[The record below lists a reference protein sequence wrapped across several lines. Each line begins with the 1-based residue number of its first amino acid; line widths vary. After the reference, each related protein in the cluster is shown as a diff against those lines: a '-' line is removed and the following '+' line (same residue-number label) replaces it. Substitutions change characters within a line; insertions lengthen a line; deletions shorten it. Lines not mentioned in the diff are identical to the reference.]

1 MSNNLNFEHEGFTVN
16 ISYNSA
22 TNSVKR
28 TVSDEGSEIYQD
40 EINFDKSIV
49 AEFDLMAEEEQ
60 EKLVNAWG
68 AAGIKSRIEDGQ
80 FGSKH

>member
-40 EINFDKSIV
+40 EINFDTSIV

-60 EKLVNAWG
+60 EKQERL
-68 AAGIKSRIEDGQ
+68 RRYIEMIDLLERNG
-80 FGSKH
+80 